1 MGFPRPEYVRSFLRL
16 LALSIALFCESSTS
30 LDNNMR
36 LFIADEDKQLRVALQ
51 ILLHQEPGMQ
61 VIGVA
66 TEAKGLLARVKAS
79 EPDVLLL
86 DWNLPGIAV
95 SELVADLRAL
105 ELPPKIVILAVRPEV
120 ENAAMAAGADA
131 FVSKNGSPQE
141 LLAFLSTIMMSKS

>member
-1 MGFPRPEYVRSFLRL
+1 
-16 LALSIALFCESSTS
+16 
-30 LDNNMR
+30 MR

-51 ILLHQEPGMQ
+51 ILLHQEPGVQ

-66 TEAKGLLARVKAS
+66 TQAKGLLAQVKAC
-79 EPDVLLL
+79 EPDLLLL

-95 SELVADLRAL
+95 SELIADLRKL

-141 LLAFLSTIMMSKS
+141 LLACLSTMRNAKYVE

>member
-1 MGFPRPEYVRSFLRL
+1 
-16 LALSIALFCESSTS
+16 
-30 LDNNMR
+30 MR
-36 LFIADEDKQLRVALQ
+36 LFIADADKQLRIALQ

-105 ELPPKIVILAVRPEV
+105 ELPPKIVILAVRPEDK
-120 ENAAMAAGADA
+120 NAAMAAGADV
-131 FVSKNGSPQE
+131 FIGKIGPPDE
-141 LLAFLSTIMMSKS
+141 LLAFLSTIRNTKHDG